1 MLKTNQNIQQLL
13 LKATSLTP
21 LQAKHLLET
30 KDHKGQSLQDS
41 LKNKNTVEATLLEL
55 CKRLGI
61 TFLTEIPFS
70 EIPTELVSG
79 LPIHYVKNHNILP
92 FKESQKSIQV
102 LTSNPL
108 NFEVFNNLKVKFN
121 KSIEPVMSFNYK
133 IQEAIN
139 RVYEKNTQD
148 FDEFEDIK
156 AEEYNLQDPVIDL
169 LDAHDEAPIIKLVNT
184 LLVRAVKERA
194 SDIHLEPYEKEF
206 LIRFRVDGNL
216 YSVLKLKK
224 RLQNAISSRIKIMG
238 KLNIAEKRLPQDGSI
253 PLRLAGKDIDIRLN
267 TIPTAFGERLVL
279 RLQDR
284 SQTFLKIDQLGF
296 SKNCQSILNNLLE
309 KNYGILLATGPTGS
323 GKSSTLYAALS
334 KINSTDINIITIE
347 DPVEQRVQG
356 VGQIQVNPKI
366 GLTFAKGL
374 RSILRQDPDVIMVGE
389 IRDLETMK
397 ISINA
402 SLTGHLVLSTLHT
415 NDSAGVFPRLI
426 DMGCEPFLIATS
438 LLGVVSQRLVRRLC
452 SECKVAYVPSQQ
464 ELKTLSTKINTK
476 HFTNLKKGSKNKTFY
491 KPKGCSECNYKGYAG
506 RTAIA
511 EILIVNDDIRS
522 LILQSSSGSAIK
534 KKAVQQGMVT
544 FRDHGIEKAKE
555 GLTTIEEVLSNTQLD
570 I

>member
-1 MLKTNQNIQQLL
+1 MTLEAEFSQKQISSNSMEDFL
-13 LKATSLTP
+13 LKATSLT
-21 LQAKHLLET
+21 QNQT
-30 KDHKGQSLQDS
+30 QSLLKTKNQKGKTLEEL
-41 LKNKNTVEATLLEL
+41 LKNKKTLNSILSEL
-55 CKRLGI
+55 CH
-61 TFLTEIPFS
+61 FLNIRFLPEIPFANID
-70 EIPTELVSG
+70 EELVVG
-79 LPIHYVKNHNILP
+79 LSIQYAKAHNILP
-92 FKESQKSIQV
+92 FKKNENSIQV

-108 NFEVFNNLKVKFN
+108 NFEVFNSLKVKF
-121 KSIEPVMSFNYK
+121 KKPIEPVMSFNHK
-133 IQEAIN
+133 IQSAIN
-139 RVYEKNTQD
+139 HVYEKTTQD
-148 FDEFEDIK
+148 FDEFEDIQ

-169 LDAHDEAPIIKLVNT
+169 LDVNDEAPIIKLVNT
-184 LLVRAVKERA
+184 ILVKAVKERA

-224 RLQNAISSRIKIMG
+224 RLQNTISSRVKIMG

-267 TIPTAFGERLVL
+267 TIPTSFGERLVL

-284 SQTFLKIDQLGF
+284 SQTFLKLDQLGF
-296 SKNCQSILNNLLE
+296 SVENQNTLNDLLE
-309 KNYGILLATGPTGS
+309 KSYGIILATGPTGS
-323 GKSSTLYAALS
+323 GKSATLYASLS
-334 KINSTDINIITIE
+334 KINSNDTNIITIE

-366 GLTFAKGL
+366 GLTFSKGL
-374 RSILRQDPDVIMVGE
+374 RAILRQDPDVIMVGE

-438 LLGVVSQRLVRRLC
+438 LLGVVSQRLVRLLC
-452 SECKVAYVPSQQ
+452 PDCKQSYKVTASQ
-464 ELKTLSTKINTK
+464 LKMFALRDTKT
-476 HFTNLKKGSKNKTFY
+476 KTFY
-491 KPKGCSECNYKGYAG
+491 KTKGCKKCNYKGYLG
-506 RTAIA
+506 RTAIS
-511 EILIVNDDIRS
+511 EILIVNDEIRS
-522 LILQSSSGSAIK
+522 LILKSASGSLIK
-534 KKAVQQGMVT
+534 KKAIEQGLVT
-544 FRDHGIEKAKE
+544 FREHGFQKATQ
-555 GLTTIEEVLSNTQLD
+555 GLTSIEEVLSNTQLD

>member
-1 MLKTNQNIQQLL
+1 MSAEEQKIEQLL
-13 LKATSLTP
+13 LKSTSLTQN
-21 LQAKHLLET
+21 QARHLLAA
-30 KDHKGQSLQDS
+30 KDQKGKSLQES
-41 LKNKNTVEATLLEL
+41 LKNKKTPEAALLEL
-55 CKRLGI
+55 CRRLGI
-61 TFLTEIPFS
+61 SFLPDIPFS
-70 EIPTELVSG
+70 EIPIELISG
-79 LPIHYVKNHNILP
+79 LPIQYVKSHNVLP
-92 FKESQKSIQV
+92 YKEKGNSLQV

-108 NFEVFNNLKVKFN
+108 NFEVFNSLKVKFK

-148 FDEFEDIK
+148 FDEFEDIQ

-169 LDAHDEAPIIKLVNT
+169 LEAHDEAPIIKLVNT
-184 LLVRAVKERA
+184 ILVRAVKERA
-194 SDIHLEPYEKEF
+194 SDIHMEPYEKEF

-224 RLQNAISSRIKIMG
+224 RLQNTISSRIKIMG

-284 SQTFLKIDQLGF
+284 SQTFLQIDQLGF
-296 SKNCQSILNNLLE
+296 SQKDRGHLDSLLE
-309 KNYGILLATGPTGS
+309 KSYGILLATGPTGS
-323 GKSSTLYAALS
+323 GKSCTLYACLS
-334 KINSTDINIITIE
+334 KINSNDINIITIE
-347 DPVEQRVQG
+347 DPVEQRLHG
-356 VGQIQVNPKI
+356 IGQIQVSPKI

-389 IRDLETMK
+389 IRDLETMT

-402 SLTGHLVLSTLHT
+402 SLTGHFVLSTLHT

-438 LLGVVSQRLVRRLC
+438 LLGIISQRLMRLLC
-452 SECKVAYVPSQQ
+452 SECKVPYKPTAS
-464 ELKTLSTKINTK
+464 ELKIIGGEFEKAE
-476 HFTNLKKGSKNKTFY
+476 TFY
-491 KPKGCSECNYKGYAG
+491 KAKGCSQCNYKGYIG

-511 EILIVNDDIRS
+511 EILIVNDEIRS
-522 LILQSSSGSAIK
+522 LILQNSSSHVIK
-534 KKAVQQGMVT
+534 KKAIEQGMIT
-544 FRDHGIEKAKE
+544 FREHGFEKAIA

>member
-1 MLKTNQNIQQLL
+1 MMEEKKKIEQIL
-13 LKATSLTP
+13 LKSTSLTP
-21 LQAKHLLET
+21 SQMKHLLET
-30 KDHKGQSLQDS
+30 KDQKGQSLQEV
-41 LKNKNTVEATLLEL
+41 LKKKKTATAALLEL
-55 CKRLGI
+55 CRHLGLS
-61 TFLTEIPFS
+61 FLPDIPFS
-70 EIPTELVSG
+70 EIPAKLVSG
-79 LPIHYVKNHNILP
+79 LPIQYAKSHNVLP
-92 FKESQKSIQV
+92 YREKDKSIQV

-108 NFEVFNNLKVKFN
+108 NFEVFNSLKVKF
-121 KSIEPVMSFNYK
+121 KKPIEPVMSFNYK

-148 FDEFEDIK
+148 FDEFEDIQ
-156 AEEYNLQDPVIDL
+156 AEEYSLQDPVIDL
-169 LDAHDEAPIIKLVNT
+169 LEAHDEAPIIKLVNT

-194 SDIHLEPYEKEF
+194 SDIHMEPYEKEF

-224 RLQNAISSRIKIMG
+224 RLQNTISSRVKIMG

-253 PLRLAGKDIDIRLN
+253 PLKLAGKDIDIRLN

-284 SQTFLKIDQLGF
+284 SQTFLQIDQLGF
-296 SKNCQSILNNLLE
+296 SQKCLGLLDGLLE
-309 KNYGILLATGPTGS
+309 KSYGIVLVTGPTGS
-323 GKSSTLYAALS
+323 GKSATLYAGLS
-334 KINSTDINIITIE
+334 KINSNDINIITIE
-347 DPVEQRVQG
+347 DPVEQRIQG
-356 VGQIQVNPKI
+356 IGQIQVAPKI

-397 ISINA
+397 ISIQA

-415 NDSAGVFPRLI
+415 NDSAGVFPRLV

-438 LLGVVSQRLVRRLC
+438 LLGVVSQRLVRLLC
-452 SECKVAYVPSQQ
+452 SHCKTPY
-464 ELKTLSTKINTK
+464 KLSSSEIKILNGK
-476 HFTNLKKGSKNKTFY
+476 FMEKRFY
-491 KPKGCSECNYKGYAG
+491 KAKGCSECNYKGYIG

-511 EILIVNDDIRS
+511 ELLIVNDDIRP
-522 LILQSSSGSAIK
+522 LILKNSSGNVIK
-534 KKAVQQGMVT
+534 KKAIEQGMIT
-544 FRDHGIEKAKE
+544 FRDHGFEKAAE

>member
-1 MLKTNQNIQQLL
+1 MQAEKKIYDKKSIEEVLTKS
-13 LKATSLTP
+13 TSLTSIQTQYL
-21 LQAKHLLET
+21 LQIKNSAGKSLEEV
-30 KDHKGQSLQDS
+30 
-41 LKNKNTVEATLLEL
+41 LKNKKTVESALLEL
-55 CKRLGI
+55 CK
-61 TFLTEIPFS
+61 FLNISFLSEIPFTEIPS
-70 EIPTELVSG
+70 ELVSG
-79 LPIHYVKNHNILP
+79 LPIQYAKNHNILP
-92 FKESQKSIQV
+92 FKENKNKIQV

-108 NFEVFNNLKVKFN
+108 DFEVFNSLKVKF
-121 KSIEPVMSFNYK
+121 KKPIEPIMSFNYK
-133 IQEAIN
+133 IKEAIN
-139 RVYEKNTQD
+139 HVYEKRTQD

-194 SDIHLEPYEKEF
+194 SDIHLEPYEKE
-206 LIRFRVDGNL
+206 LLVRFRVDGNL

-224 RLQNAISSRIKIMG
+224 RLQNAVSSRIKIMG

-267 TIPTAFGERLVL
+267 TVPTSFGERLVL

-284 SQTFLKIDQLGF
+284 SQVFLEIDQLGF
-296 SKNCQSILNNLLE
+296 SEPNKDTLNQLLE
-309 KNYGILLATGPTGS
+309 KNYGIILATGPTGS
-323 GKSSTLYAALS
+323 GKSSTLYACVS
-334 KINSTDINIITIE
+334 KISSKDINIITIE
-347 DPVEQRVQG
+347 DPVEQRIHG
-356 VGQIQVNPKI
+356 VGQIQVSPKI

-438 LLGVVSQRLVRRLC
+438 LLGVISQRLVRVLC
-452 SECKVAYVPSQQ
+452 PHCKEPYKPSANDLNILGTK
-464 ELKTLSTKINTK
+464 LKTK
-476 HFTNLKKGSKNKTFY
+476 NLY
-491 KPKGCSECNYKGYAG
+491 KAKGCNKCNYKGYLG

-511 EILIVNDDIRS
+511 EVLIVNDDIRS
-522 LILQSSSGSAIK
+522 LILQNSSGSMIK
-534 KKAVQQGMVT
+534 KKAISQGMIT
-544 FRDHGIEKAKE
+544 FREHGLEKVTQ

-570 I
+570 V